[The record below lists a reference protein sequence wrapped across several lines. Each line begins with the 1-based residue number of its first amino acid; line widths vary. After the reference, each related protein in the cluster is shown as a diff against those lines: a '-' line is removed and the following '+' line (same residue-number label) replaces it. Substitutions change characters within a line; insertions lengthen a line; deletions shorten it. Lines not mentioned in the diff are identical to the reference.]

1 MFLTEEVEME
11 VIIIVVVIII
21 RETGGLWLISC
32 INEGHPV
39 TFNLLLYFGKT

>member
-11 VIIIVVVIII
+11 VIIIVVIFI
-21 RETGGLWLISC
+21 RETDGLWLIPC

>member
-21 RETGGLWLISC
+21 RETDGLWLISC
-32 INEGHPV
+32 IKKGHPV